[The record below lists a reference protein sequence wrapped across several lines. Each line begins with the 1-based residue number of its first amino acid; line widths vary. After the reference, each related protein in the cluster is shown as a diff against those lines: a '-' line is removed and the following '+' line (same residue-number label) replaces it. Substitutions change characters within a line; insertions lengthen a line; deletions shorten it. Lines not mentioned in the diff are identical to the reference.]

1 MTVEYAARVM
11 KCPHCGAF
19 ESRVV
24 DSRPA
29 EQGSAIRRR
38 RECEGC
44 ADRFTTYERLESP
57 LLIRKRDG
65 TLQVFAVDK
74 VSTGLARA
82 LAGSVVTADEMNLA
96 VSEIEANIRTLG
108 SEVTSDDIGQLVLAY
123 LRNVDEAAY
132 LRFASVHK
140 DFRDAS
146 DFEREA
152 ATLDRSL

>member
-1 MTVEYAARVM
+1 M
-11 KCPHCGAF
+11 
-19 ESRVV
+19 V

-29 EQGSAIRRR
+29 EQGVAIRRR
-38 RECEGC
+38 RECESC

-82 LAGSVVTADEMNLA
+82 LAGSVVTADEMNVA
-96 VSEIEANIRTLG
+96 VNEIEANIRTLG
-108 SEVTSDDIGQLVLAY
+108 SDVTSDDIGQLVLAY
-123 LRNVDEAAY
+123 LRQVDEAAY

-140 DFRDAS
+140 DFRDAA

-152 ATLDRSL
+152 ATLDRSS

>member
-1 MTVEYAARVM
+1 M
-11 KCPHCGAF
+11 
-19 ESRVV
+19 V

-29 EQGSAIRRR
+29 ERGVAIRRR
-38 RECEGC
+38 RECESC

-82 LAGSVVTADEMNLA
+82 LAGSVVTADEMNVA
-96 VSEIEANIRTLG
+96 VNEIEANIRTLG
-108 SEVTSDDIGQLVLAY
+108 SDVTSDDIGQLVLAY
-123 LRNVDEAAY
+123 LRQVDEAAY

-152 ATLDRSL
+152 ATLDRSS